1 MTTGFLKNIRE
12 ITQRYVQEVEQE
24 SQQFAAAI
32 HAIRGIPAPAP
43 ATVSIEQRLSQL
55 EQNYQRQLQKT
66 VAGLSED
73 IGDLDSRLAAIERE
87 QREEE
92 PWASWPAGE
101 SLAESLHN
109 VVVIDPPV
117 VDNSG
122 SRNIVVHMN
131 DDDDVDMGSSALETK
146 TVEIKQVQGKPTVV
160 AEVKP
165 TVVIAEV
172 KPTAVAEIKPT
183 EVAVKQMEDAE
194 EDAEEAEEEE
204 EEGLELEEF
213 TFNGDSYYKDTD
225 NNVYTANEEGEVEET
240 PIGRWL
246 EKRQTIKFYTAT
258 PA

>member
-1 MTTGFLKNIRE
+1 MTTGFLKSIRE

-32 HAIRGIPAPAP
+32 HAVRNATAPA
-43 ATVSIEQRLSQL
+43 ATSSIEQRLNQL

-117 VDNSG
+117 VDNS

-131 DDDDVDMGSSALETK
+131 DEDVDMGSSALETK
-146 TVEIKQVQGKPTVV
+146 TVEIKQVQGKPTVSEVKPVAVTVAAPAVV

-165 TVVIAEV
+165 TVA
-172 KPTAVAEIKPT
+172 A
-183 EVAVKQMEDAE
+183 KQMEDAE
-194 EDAEEAEEEE
+194 EDAEEEEEEEE

-246 EKRQTIKFYTAT
+246 EKRQTIKFYTA
-258 PA
+258 